1 MGGWPSVVFIHGYLS
16 PSQYQ
21 TTGQSYRDYVDYLA
35 KSGIVVLKIDLRGHG
50 QSQGEAEGAY
60 YSAGYVVDVLSA
72 RKALATTSFVKEDN
86 IGLWG
91 HSMAGNVVLRAVVV
105 EPTIK
110 AAVVWAGAV
119 YSYTDWQEY
128 GLNDNSYQPPDENS
142 SRRQK
147 RQELFDT
154 HGEFDPQSSFWKQVP
169 ATNYLTDLG
178 TAIQIHH
185 AIDDAVVNIGYSR
198 DLNQLLLQNR
208 VPHQLFEYQSGGHNL
223 SGAAFNIAMDRTV
236 SWFQTYLTDR
246 DE

>member
-1 MGGWPSVVFIHGYLS
+1 
-16 PSQYQ
+16 
-21 TTGQSYRDYVDYLA
+21 
-35 KSGIVVLKIDLRGHG
+35 
-50 QSQGEAEGAY
+50 
-60 YSAGYVVDVLSA
+60 VVDALNA
-72 RKALATTSFVKEDN
+72 REALATTSFVKEDN

-110 AAVVWAGAV
+110 AAVIWAGAV